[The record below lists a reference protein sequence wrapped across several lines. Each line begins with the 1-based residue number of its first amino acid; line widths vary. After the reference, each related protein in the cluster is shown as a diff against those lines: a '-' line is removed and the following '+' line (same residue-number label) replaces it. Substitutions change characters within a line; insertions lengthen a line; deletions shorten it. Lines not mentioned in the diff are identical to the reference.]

1 MHYSHT
7 ARCHATILWHPQHII
22 CPRRQWNG
30 TLYINC
36 IKGVNLHL
44 LIIAAISIE
53 VKIIPL
59 NLRPVATRN
68 CLNFIMLNDNEVN
81 NTLNRTS
88 TETPNGHMTFI
99 ARYHVICL
107 SDCVSW
113 SLLVH
118 HSVSSQLSECHREL
132 PQRLCW
138 RIGLYGSCR
147 AAAIGYY
154 HPIVYEY

>member
-1 MHYSHT
+1 MRS
-7 ARCHATILWHPQHII
+7 
-22 CPRRQWNG
+22 RRQWNG

-59 NLRPVATRN
+59 NLRPLATRN
-68 CLNFIMLNDNEVN
+68 CLNFIMLNGNESN
-81 NTLNRTS
+81 NTCNRTQQVADAA
-88 TETPNGHMTFI
+88 TPNGHMTFI
-99 ARYHVICL
+99 ACYHVICL
-107 SDCVSW
+107 SVCLSVW
-113 SLLVH
+113 LPIMAVVLVH

-138 RIGLYGSCR
+138 RIGLYGSSR
-147 AAAIGYY
+147 TAAIDYY
-154 HPIVYEY
+154 RPIVYEY